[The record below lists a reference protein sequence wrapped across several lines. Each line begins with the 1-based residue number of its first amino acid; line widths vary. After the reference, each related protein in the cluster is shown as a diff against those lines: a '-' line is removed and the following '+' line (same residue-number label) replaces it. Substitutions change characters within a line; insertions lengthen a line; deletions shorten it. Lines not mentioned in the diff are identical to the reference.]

1 MTLQTRQPAP
11 MPPTVPP
18 APSRRREIE
27 DVASILFRDRGY
39 AATSI
44 RDIAREL
51 DIRGASLYAHVASK
65 EDVLWSIVDRM
76 ALRFEAAADATV
88 SDAAL
93 VGDPIGL
100 MTALVRGHVRVIAE
114 DVGAASVFISEWRS
128 LGEARRAAILERRDA
143 YEARFRAVIG
153 DGIATGDFTMTDPA
167 ISATFVL
174 TALNG
179 VATWYQPDGRLG
191 ADRIAEHLI
200 DLTLRTLT
208 EDHR

>member
-1 MTLQTRQPAP
+1 MTLQAP
-11 MPPTVPP
+11 T
-18 APSRRREIE
+18 PSRRREIE
-27 DVASILFRDRGY
+27 DVASALFRDRGY

-65 EDVLWSIVDRM
+65 EDVLWAIVDRM
-76 ALRFEAAADATV
+76 ASRFENAADAAIAGMT
-88 SDAAL
+88 SG
-93 VGDPIGL
+93 GDPIGTL
-100 MTALVRGHVRVIAE
+100 TALVRGHVRVIVE

-128 LGEARRAAILERRDA
+128 LGEARRDAILQRRDA
-143 YEARFRAVIG
+143 YERRFRDVIA
-153 DGIATGDFTMTDPA
+153 DGTATGDFTMTDPA
-167 ISATFVL
+167 IAATFVL

-191 ADRIAEHLI
+191 ADRIAEHFI